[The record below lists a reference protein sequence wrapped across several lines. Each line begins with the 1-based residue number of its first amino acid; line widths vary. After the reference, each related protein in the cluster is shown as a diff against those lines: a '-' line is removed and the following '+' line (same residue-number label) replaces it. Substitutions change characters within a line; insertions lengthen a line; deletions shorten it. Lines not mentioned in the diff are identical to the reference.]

1 MGLLRKAASCTGM
14 NLHRQLEAMERPEA
28 IDWRQCRHR
37 AVVCRANVPATAL
50 ALTGGGLLW

>member
-1 MGLLRKAASCTGM
+1 MGLIRKAGRCTVM
-14 NLHRQLEAMERPEA
+14 NLHRQQEAMKRPEA
-28 IDWRQCRHR
+28 IDWPQCRHR